1 MDVLSVCPL
10 PVSSLSWQPQAGSHA
25 LTVVCKATFDMGPGK
40 AQLASVQDFPWDG
53 DNHWNDDESRS
64 LYAASDHAPF
74 KAKADV
80 TLVGEA
86 YAPDGDPAR
95 SVLARLIVGR
105 IDKMIEVFRD
115 RHFTQQGQLMEDKRF
130 AKMAL
135 RYERSAGG
143 PHTNNPVGVDPEA
156 EPDRYGRMVLPN
168 LQPPG
173 LNITERSDLIEPIG
187 YGPIAANWPSRQ
199 QLLGQYASHWSE
211 SEWHRHPMPTDFGGG
226 FFNAAPADQRLDDL
240 RHHERIVLENL
251 HPDHS
256 RLVCHLPGL
265 KPRAFVER
273 SGAVRELPLRADTL
287 WIDTTRRACTVT
299 WRGRVDLERPD
310 ESGRV
315 VVGMEA
321 VGERI
326 TWADVCDLAD
336 SGIQDEGTIDAA
348 PLGAMIDDEFTAVGG
363 FEIPQKQALPFTK
376 TESEPP
382 PPQVIMPSQKQS
394 RIEGMTGV
402 MEMIQIGD
410 RSPAWM
416 RDEGGPEAEGPP
428 GEAYAKAPPSQPA
441 SDGPGANRPSPP
453 ESGEDVPLAGA
464 GGMTSPWATGKGSAV
479 SRTEPQSPAEAER
492 GPSPGSPPQM
502 DRAPAPGPPPIS
514 PATPSPAPPP
524 ISPTPGSLV
533 GSSSSPGFRPPNPVE
548 ALRDRGGSD
557 GLSRPVQPA
566 ATPGQKRAQPQPAT
580 HEIVEL
586 VWYDDDHMPRI
597 REHASWAELLAE
609 IEAKRRKDEPIDFDE
624 APLPEEPDETRARRA
639 VVAIMTRGHVT
650 GGVGL
655 HQTMLEAVD
664 ASGSFEPPLVLM
676 SGQLHFP
683 FDQLETLR
691 ATVTAVTPL
700 IAGNKELQETVDAV
714 NELLQTPW
722 LESSGEVAENL
733 TDKVRGAFK
742 RGDRMLDP
750 SYLDNHT
757 ERILLERRCYQRRTL
772 LGEEW
777 IRALLAPS
785 ASRVKIPA
793 YIPDKLAKD
802 LPMFKRF
809 GARVIAEAHVQ
820 QDEYESSENALKV
833 VAFGRVISF
842 TRGPQTF

>member
-10 PVSSLSWQPQAGSHA
+10 LVGSLSWQPQTGSHA
-25 LTVVCKATFDMGPGK
+25 LTVVCKATFDLGPGK
-40 AQLASVQDFPWDG
+40 AQLASVQDFPWEE
-53 DNHWNDDESRS
+53 DNHWNDDESCS
-64 LYAASDHAPF
+64 LYTSSDLAPF

-80 TLVGEA
+80 TLVGDA
-86 YAPDGDPAR
+86 YAPEGKPAR

-105 IDKMIEVFRD
+105 VDKMVEVFRD
-115 RHFTQQGQLMEDKRF
+115 RHFTQQGQLLEGKRF

-135 RYERSAGG
+135 RYERAAGG

-173 LNITERSDLIEPIG
+173 LNIAERGDVIEPIG
-187 YGPIAANWPSRQ
+187 FGPIAASWPSRQ
-199 QLLGQYASHWSE
+199 QLLGPYAGHWSD
-211 SEWHRHPMPTDFGGG
+211 SDWHQHPLPTDFGGG
-226 FFNAAPADQRLDDL
+226 FFNAAPTDQRLDDL

-251 HPDHS
+251 HPDHP

-315 VVGMEA
+315 LVGMEA

-326 TWADVCDLAD
+326 TWGDVCDLVE
-336 SGIQDEGTIDAA
+336 SGIHDEGTIDAA
-348 PLGAMIDDEFTAVGG
+348 PMGSHIDDEFTAVGG
-363 FEIPQKQALPFTK
+363 FEIPQKQALPFTQ
-376 TESEPP
+376 SEAENAPH
-382 PPQVIMPSQKQS
+382 QVSMPSQKQS
-394 RIEGMTGV
+394 RMEGMTGV

-416 RDEGGPEAEGPP
+416 RGEGGPETGPP
-428 GEAYAKAPPSQPA
+428 KGEAYAKPPPPPPA
-441 SDGPGANRPSPP
+441 SEGTGANRPSTPAP
-453 ESGEDVPLAGA
+453 DDDVPLAGA
-464 GGMTSPWATGKGSAV
+464 GMTSPWATGKGPAV
-479 SRTEPQSPAEAER
+479 SKTEPQPPAQAER
-492 GPSPGSPPQM
+492 PPSSPGPQPAVPPGS
-502 DRAPAPGPPPIS
+502 PGPPPIS
-514 PATPSPAPPP
+514 PAAPSAGPPP
-524 ISPTPGSLV
+524 ISPTPGSLLG
-533 GSSSSPGFRPPNPVE
+533 GSPSPGFRPPNPVE
-548 ALRDRGGSD
+548 ALRNLGQSD
-557 GLSRPVQPA
+557 GPTGRVQPA
-566 ATPGQKRAQPQPAT
+566 SATPGQKRAPAQPPA

-586 VWYDDDHMPRI
+586 VWYDDSHMRRI
-597 REHASWAELLAE
+597 REQESWAELLSE
-609 IEAKRRKDEPIDFDE
+609 IAAKRRKKEPIDFDE
-624 APLPEEPDETRARRA
+624 APPPEEPDEVRDRRA

-650 GGVGL
+650 GGVSL

-664 ASGSFEPPLVLM
+664 DSGSFEPPLVLM

-700 IAGNKELQETVDAV
+700 IAGNKDLQETVDAV

-722 LESSGEVAENL
+722 LESSGDVAENL
-733 TDKVRGAFK
+733 TDKVRAAFK
-742 RGDRMLDP
+742 RGDRVLDP

-757 ERILLERRCYQRRTL
+757 DRILLERRCYQRRTL
-772 LGEEW
+772 FGEEW
-777 IRALLAPS
+777 IRALIAPA
-785 ASRVKIPA
+785 ASRVQIPA

-809 GARVIAEAHVQ
+809 HARVVAEAHVQ
-820 QDEYESSENALKV
+820 QDEYESHENALKV

-842 TRGPQTF
+842 TKGPQSF